1 MAESNNWI
9 ATGDRSHPT
18 LKLVD
23 ELKEQLTYDGYAKD
37 LQKLEDAHLNGEFSL
52 RIDCN
57 LKGFMME
64 IDLTLDL
71 LRLIVSKE
79 H

>member
-1 MAESNNWI
+1 MAEADNWI

-37 LQKLEDAHLNGEFSL
+37 LQQLEDAHLNGEFSL
-52 RIDCN
+52 RIDEMIFQ
-57 LKGFMME
+57 LQESQRIYDG
-64 IDLTLDL
+64 D
-71 LRLIVSKE
+71 RS
-79 H
+79 HP